1 MNKLKNFD
9 EATVNHIGA
18 SMNILGCIA
27 LGAIDQAIEVF
38 KNDNLTIAISGMG
51 AASEC
56 GKDVFAEVI
65 EAANCFDVVEKV
77 FDYIKDNEEEA
88 MIIAQKVKW
97 AMSFNP
103 VILAVRKYGKN
114 LTLDKLVMANIEM
127 ESITNQFKEI
137 MDL

>member
-1 MNKLKNFD
+1 M
-9 EATVNHIGA
+9 
-18 SMNILGCIA
+18 
-27 LGAIDQAIEVF
+27 
-38 KNDNLTIAISGMG
+38 
-51 AASEC
+51 
-56 GKDVFAEVI
+56 I